1 LEVTFLPNFVP
12 EDHPRAASLRIRES
26 LEKGFEAGI
35 VATAGLFAHGRGE
48 AFDYLI
54 GEQTTNFAKEAIEA
68 AAAFFLLAKQPVI
81 SVNGNVAAL
90 TPEDLVNLS
99 KVTSAPLEVNLF
111 YRTKKRE
118 QLIAEKLIQHG
129 AGKILGV
136 GTEVAEI
143 EELSHKRRFVDPE
156 GILVADLVFVP
167 LEDGDRTE
175 ALVRMEKTVITV
187 DLNPLSRTSQAATVS
202 IVDNVVRVLPL
213 LVEKIESLK
222 QASEKTL
229 QGMIAEFSNHR
240 NLQESYKCILEG
252 FTTS

>member
-1 LEVTFLPNFVP
+1 MPNYVP
-12 EDHPRAASLRIRES
+12 DDHPRAVSLRIRER

-54 GEQTTNFAKEAIEA
+54 GEQTTEVAIEAIEVA
-68 AAAFFLLAKQPVI
+68 AAYFMLAKQPVI

-90 TPEDLVNLS
+90 VPEDLVNLS
-99 KVTSAPLEVNLF
+99 KVTNAPLEVNLF

-118 QLIAEKLIQHG
+118 QLISEKLIQHG

-143 EELSHKRRFVDPE
+143 EELSHKRRFVDPK

-175 ALVRMEKTVITV
+175 ALVRMGKTVITV

-202 IVDNVVRVLPL
+202 IVDNIVRTLPL
-213 LVEKIESLK
+213 LVERTESAK
-222 QASEKTL
+222 QTSKEML
-229 QGMIAEFSNHR
+229 QKKIAEFNNHR
-240 NLQESYKCILEG
+240 NLQESYERILQG
-252 FTTS
+252 FATS